1 MNTELGS
8 VLSKAKK
15 ALKRGNQKNALHY
28 FTQALIIDP
37 ANPVAKKNCKK
48 IRIKLGLPPAGSPGV
63 CATPV
68 SARRN
73 QKSPQRG

>member
-15 ALKRGNQKNALHY
+15 ALKRGNQENALHY
-28 FTQALIIDP
+28 FTQALSIDP

-48 IRIKLGLPPAGSPGV
+48 IRIKLGLPVAGL
-63 CATPV
+63 APV
-68 SARRN
+68 SRHP
-73 QKSPQRG
+73 SIS